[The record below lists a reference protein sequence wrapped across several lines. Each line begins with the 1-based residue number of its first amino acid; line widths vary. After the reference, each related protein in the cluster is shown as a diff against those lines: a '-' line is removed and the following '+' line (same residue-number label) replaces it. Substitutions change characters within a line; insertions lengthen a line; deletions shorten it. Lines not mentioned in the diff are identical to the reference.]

1 MNVQAIVFP
10 GQGSQ
15 AVGMLADIAAA
26 YPLVKQTFNE
36 ASKQLGYDLWELV
49 QQGPAEK
56 LNSTV
61 HTQPAIL
68 TASVAIWRILSE
80 KHALEPQ
87 YLAGHSLGEYSALV
101 AAGAFEFTDAVK
113 VVAARGKFM
122 QEAVAAGVGAM
133 AAIVGLGAPQVIE
146 ICDEAGGQEMVE
158 AVNFN
163 APDQVVIAG
172 HAPAVERACIL
183 AKAQG
188 AKLAIILPVSVP
200 AHSELMEPAAER
212 LAELLRTVPIQKPRL
227 PVINNVDV
235 AIEYEPDAIRDAL
248 ARQLHSPVRWV
259 ETIQKIAADNVQ
271 NILECGPGRVLSGLV
286 KRIAPAVSCQTTND
300 KASLETTLNS

>member
-1 MNVQAIVFP
+1 MNIQAIVFP

-15 AVGMLADIAAA
+15 AVGMQADIAAE
-26 YPLVKQTFNE
+26 YPIVKQTFAE

-49 QQGPAEK
+49 QTGPAEK

-68 TASVAIWRILSE
+68 TASIAIWRIINE
-80 KHALEPQ
+80 KHALKPEF
-87 YLAGHSLGEYSALV
+87 LAGHSLGEYSALV
-101 AAGAFEFTDAVK
+101 AAGAIEFPDAVK
-113 VVAARGKFM
+113 LVAARGKFM
-122 QEAVAAGVGAM
+122 QEAIAVGVGAM
-133 AAIVGLGAPQVIE
+133 AAIVGLSAAQVIE
-146 ICDEAGGQEMVE
+146 ICDQAGQQEMVE

-172 HAPAVERACIL
+172 HAPAVDRACIM

-188 AKLAIILPVSVP
+188 AKLAIVLPVSVP

-212 LAELLRTVPIQKPRL
+212 LAELLKTVSIQKPNF

-235 AIEYEPDAIRDAL
+235 AIVYEPDAIRDAL

-259 ETIQKIAADNVQ
+259 ETIEKMANSNVQ
-271 NILECGPGRVLSGLV
+271 TILECGPGRVLSGLI
-286 KRIAPAVSCQTTND
+286 KRIAPNINCQTTHD
-300 KASLETTLNS
+300 KAALAAL